1 MLSRCLMNYW
11 HNKKSFDVQTCN
23 LLFACT
29 IWVQPKRVSCYGE
42 NFQQKGRDKC
52 FASKYLHLHRKVWKK
67 MWSKAWTKLI
77 SSFFSES
84 LNLFD
89 RFFSLFIPS
98 VSLWI
103 TFHPLSPPP
112 SLHSS
117 YSNYRSLTLIL
128 ILSFTNQLVPRETNS
143 VVTTTENLI
152 IRHRRSRILTNIKL
166 QLSRFAQ
173 CFSLG
178 GKTYCSCSL
187 QL

>member
-1 MLSRCLMNYW
+1 MSDC
-11 HNKKSFDVQTCN
+11 KSFSHFIKCRFSFFFSLARYSSILKIFLRCARKIIKLGVIDFCLQRKMV
-23 LLFACT
+23 
-29 IWVQPKRVSCYGE
+29 
-42 NFQQKGRDKC
+42 C
-52 FASKYLHLHRKVWKK
+52 FAINM
-67 MWSKAWTKLI
+67 MWFKSIKWLSTSNKPNIILI
-77 SSFFSES
+77 WSVR

-89 RFFSLFIPS
+89 RFFSLLIPS

-117 YSNYRSLTLIL
+117 YSNYRPLTLIM
-128 ILSFTNQLVPRETNS
+128 SFTNQLVPRETNS

-166 QLSRFAQ
+166 QLSHFAQ
-173 CFSLG
+173 CFSWG
-178 GKTYCSCSL
+178 GKIYCSCSL